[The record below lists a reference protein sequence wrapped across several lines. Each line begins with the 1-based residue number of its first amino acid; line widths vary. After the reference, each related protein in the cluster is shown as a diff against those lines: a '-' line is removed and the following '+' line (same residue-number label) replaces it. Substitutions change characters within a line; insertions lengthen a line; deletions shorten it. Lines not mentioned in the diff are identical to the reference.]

1 MKQLLKCE
9 SRMCLFVFFLCTMR
23 CSFQVGY
30 LDLVEPWYLM
40 VIATTV
46 CAIMSSVGLFTV
58 IVTGGVGKNGSTVAV
73 SVEWVAAALHA
84 QWFALSVL
92 ISTNISI
99 SSPSCSCRSNVS
111 APTALLTVPSESS
124 KLCFW
129 SVCRT
134 KENYNIL
141 FTNNIHPR

>member
-1 MKQLLKCE
+1 MKQLLKYE
-9 SRMCLFVFFLCTMR
+9 SRMCLFVFFLCKMKY
-23 CSFQVGY
+23 SFQVGY

-92 ISTNISI
+92 ISTNIFI
-99 SSPSCSCRSNVS
+99 SSPS
-111 APTALLTVPSESS
+111 PPALVEVMFPHLTR
-124 KLCFW
+124 CQ
-129 SVCRT
+129 VCRT
-134 KENYNIL
+134 KENYKNV
-141 FTNNIHPR
+141 FYQ

>member
-1 MKQLLKCE
+1 
-9 SRMCLFVFFLCTMR
+9 MCLFVFFLCKMK

-73 SVEWVAAALHA
+73 SLAWVAAALHG

-92 ISTNISI
+92 IST
-99 SSPSCSCRSNVS
+99 SPSTCSCTSNVS
-111 APTALLTVPSESS
+111 APNALLTVPSESP

-134 KENYNIL
+134 KENYVL
-141 FTNNIHPR
+141 FTNNIYPR

>member
-1 MKQLLKCE
+1 MRQLLKCE
-9 SRMCLFVFFLCTMR
+9 SRMCPFVFFLCKMK

-73 SVEWVAAALHA
+73 SLDWVAAALHA
-84 QWFALSVL
+84 QWFAL
-92 ISTNISI
+92 ISTNFFI
-99 SSPSCSCRSNVS
+99 SCSCRSNVS
-111 APTALLTVPSESS
+111 APNVLLTVPSESPVS
-124 KLCFW
+124 VSNQRKLQHF
-129 SVCRT
+129 
-134 KENYNIL
+134 
-141 FTNNIHPR
+141 FTNNIHPK

>member
-9 SRMCLFVFFLCTMR
+9 SRMCPFVFFLCKMK

-73 SVEWVAAALHA
+73 SLEWVAAALHA

-92 ISTNISI
+92 ISTNIFI
-99 SSPSCSCRSNVS
+99 SSP
-111 APTALLTVPSESS
+111 LL
-124 KLCFW
+124 L
-129 SVCRT
+129 
-134 KENYNIL
+134 L
-141 FTNNIHPR
+141 

>member
-1 MKQLLKCE
+1 
-9 SRMCLFVFFLCTMR
+9 MCPFVFFLCKMK

-73 SVEWVAAALHA
+73 SLEWVAAALHA
-84 QWFALSVL
+84 SLLTS
-92 ISTNISI
+92 
-99 SSPSCSCRSNVS
+99 SSPPPTCSCRSRLMFPHLTSYLRCQVS
-111 APTALLTVPSESS
+111 H
-124 KLCFW
+124 W

-134 KENYNIL
+134 KENYNIFL
-141 FTNNIHPR
+141 PITFTQDKKKFYHLAFGFIIILSSTATD